1 MKKRILSV
9 LLCLCMALVLLP
21 TTALAGEPQPEEP
34 QPLENVTFG
43 FAYDVQRSPAFPA
56 KTTEVT
62 MSGLNNHTGPLLSGT
77 QSDNDAKWKETN
89 EGSWTLTR
97 VGTYSYV
104 KSIKKN
110 SSILDSIVG
119 TVAGGYTNLGLTLDK
134 ETIVIHELKNDD
146 VHVAYG
152 VVLAYNATD
161 GIAVFVGD
169 LWNSDGAGYLL
180 SKNAQPSDK
189 DVYVTAGMIATD
201 FVKEC
206 RISLE
211 PAVSHT
217 FPEATVGYGD
227 QTANALTV
235 TVTNEGDADT
245 GKLTVSLSG
254 KNPNAFVVEPNTI
267 DNIAVGGNVDGNVD
281 GNADGNNSFTVTPK
295 TGLTAGTYTATVKVS
310 GTDIVTQSF
319 DVEFTVKAA
328 APVVRPRPNTPSGST
343 TVTVDSPK
351 TADNSGLFLWTVLL
365 FASGAGVLGTVYS
378 SRKRRAE

>member
-21 TTALAGEPQPEEP
+21 TTALAEEP

-201 FVKEC
+201 FVKNC
-206 RISLE
+206 SISLR
-211 PAVSHT
+211 PADSHT
-217 FPEATVGYGD
+217 FPAANVGYD
-227 QTANALTV
+227 NPDSLTV
-235 TVTNEGDADT
+235 YVTNT
-245 GKLTVSLSG
+245 GNAATGALTVSLFGDNSD
-254 KNPNAFVVEPNTI
+254 AFVVEPNTI
-267 DNIAVGGNVDGNVD
+267 DNIAVGGNADGN
-281 GNADGNNSFTVTPK
+281 GNGNNSFTVTPK

-310 GTDIVTQSF
+310 GTDIVAQSF

>member
-1 MKKRILSV
+1 M
-9 LLCLCMALVLLP
+9 
-21 TTALAGEPQPEEP
+21 
-34 QPLENVTFG
+34 
-43 FAYDVQRSPAFPA
+43 
-56 KTTEVT
+56 
-62 MSGLNNHTGPLLSGT
+62 
-77 QSDNDAKWKETN
+77 
-89 EGSWTLTR
+89 
-97 VGTYSYV
+97 
-104 KSIKKN
+104 
-110 SSILDSIVG
+110 G

-180 SKNAQPSDK
+180 SKNAQPSDE

-201 FVKEC
+201 FVKNC
-206 RISLE
+206 SISLE
-211 PAVSHT
+211 PADSHT
-217 FPEATVGYGD
+217 FPAATVGYGA
-227 QTANALTV
+227 QPALTV
-235 TVTNEGDADT
+235 TVKNTGNAETGD
-245 GKLTVSLSG
+245 LTVSLSG
-254 KNPNAFVVEPNTI
+254 AGENSFELSTT
-267 DNIAVGGNVDGNVD
+267 NIPSIATN
-281 GNADGNNSFTVTPK
+281 GNADGNGNGNNSFTVTPK
-295 TGLTAGTYTATVKVS
+295 TDLDADTYTATVTVS
-310 GTDIVTQSF
+310 GKDIVAQSF

-328 APVVRPRPNTPSGST
+328 APGEKPPRPNTTPSGST

>member
-21 TTALAGEPQPEEP
+21 TTALAEEP

-180 SKNAQPSDK
+180 SKNAQPSDE

-201 FVKEC
+201 FVKNC
-206 RISLE
+206 SISLE
-211 PAVSHT
+211 PADSHT
-217 FPEATVGYGD
+217 FPAATVGYGA
-227 QTANALTV
+227 QPALTV
-235 TVTNEGDADT
+235 TVKNTGNAETGD
-245 GKLTVSLSG
+245 LTVSLSG
-254 KNPNAFVVEPNTI
+254 AGENSFELSTT
-267 DNIAVGGNVDGNVD
+267 NIPSIATN
-281 GNADGNNSFTVTPK
+281 GNADGNGNGNNSFTVTPK
-295 TGLTAGTYTATVKVS
+295 TDLDADTYTATVTVS
-310 GTDIVTQSF
+310 GKDIVAQSF

>member
-9 LLCLCMALVLLP
+9 LLCLCMALALLP
-21 TTALAGEPQPEEP
+21 TTALAEET
-34 QPLENVTFG
+34 QPLEDVTFDY
-43 FAYDVQRSPAFPA
+43 AYDVQRRPDFPEEA
-56 KTTEVT
+56 GKPITLDT
-62 MSGLNNHTGPLLSGT
+62 LRGPLLA
-77 QSDNDAKWKETN
+77 DETRGNN
-89 EGSWTLTR
+89 EGNWTLTR

-119 TVAGGYTNLGLTLDK
+119 TVAGGYTNLCLTLDK
-134 ETIVIHELKNDD
+134 ETIVIHELKNND

-152 VVLAYNATD
+152 VVIAYNAAD

-169 LWNSDGAGYLL
+169 LWNNGGAGYLL
-180 SKNAQPSDK
+180 SNDPQTTDP
-189 DVYVTAGMIATD
+189 VTVTAGMIATD
-201 FVKEC
+201 FVKNC
-206 RISLE
+206 SISLKLDFS
-211 PAVSHT
+211 PT

-235 TVTNEGDADT
+235 TVTNTGNAETGD
-245 GKLTVSLSG
+245 LTVSPSG
-254 KNPNAFVVEPNTI
+254 NNPDAFVVEPSAI
-267 DNIAVGGNVDGNVD
+267 ESIAPN
-281 GNADGNNSFTVTPK
+281 GNADGNGNGNNSFTVTPK

>member
-21 TTALAGEPQPEEP
+21 TTALAET
-34 QPLENVTFG
+34 PLTFG
-43 FAYDVQRSPAFPA
+43 YAYDVQRSPDFPEEA
-56 KTTEVT
+56 GKPITLDT
-62 MSGLNNHTGPLLSGT
+62 LQGPLLA
-77 QSDNDAKWKETN
+77 DETRGNN
-89 EGSWTLTR
+89 EGNWTLTR

-134 ETIVIHELKNDD
+134 ETIVIHELKNND

-152 VVLAYNATD
+152 VVIAYNAAD

-169 LWNSDGAGYLL
+169 LWNNGGAGYLL
-180 SKNAQPSDK
+180 SNDPQTTDP
-189 DVYVTAGMIATD
+189 VTVTAGMIATD

-206 RISLE
+206 RISLSQTD
-211 PAVSHT
+211 PHT
-217 FPEATVGYGD
+217 FPAATVGYD
-227 QTANALTV
+227 NPPALPV

-267 DNIAVGGNVDGNVD
+267 DNIAVGGNADGN
-281 GNADGNNSFTVTPK
+281 GNGNNSFTVTPK

-351 TADNSGLFLWTVLL
+351 TADNSGLFFWTVLL

>member
-1 MKKRILSV
+1 
-9 LLCLCMALVLLP
+9 MALVLLP

-134 ETIVIHELKNDD
+134 ETIVIHELKNND

-152 VVLAYNATD
+152 VVIAYNAAD

-169 LWNSDGAGYLL
+169 LWNNGGAGYLL
-180 SKNAQPSDK
+180 SNDPQTTDP
-189 DVYVTAGMIATD
+189 VTVTAGMIATD
-201 FVKEC
+201 FVKNC
-206 RISLE
+206 SISLKLDFS
-211 PAVSHT
+211 PT

-235 TVTNEGDADT
+235 TVTNTGNAETGD
-245 GKLTVSLSG
+245 LTVSLSG
-254 KNPNAFVVEPNTI
+254 NNPDAFVVEPNTI
-267 DNIAVGGNVDGNVD
+267 ESIAVGGNVDGNVD
-281 GNADGNNSFTVTPK
+281 GNNYFTVTPK
-295 TGLTAGTYTATVKVS
+295 TGLPAGTYTATVTVS
-310 GTDIVTQSF
+310 GKDIVAQSF
-319 DVEFTVKAA
+319 DVTFTVND
-328 APVVRPRPNTPSGST
+328 APAVKPPRPNTPSGST

-365 FASGAGVLGTVYS
+365 FASGAGVLGTAVYS
-378 SRKRRAE
+378 NRKRRAE

>member
-21 TTALAGEPQPEEP
+21 TTALAEEP
-34 QPLENVTFG
+34 QPLEDVTFDY
-43 FAYDVQRSPAFPA
+43 AYDVQRRPDFPEEA
-56 KTTEVT
+56 GKPITLDT
-62 MSGLNNHTGPLLSGT
+62 LRGPLLA
-77 QSDNDAKWKETN
+77 DETRGNN
-89 EGSWTLTR
+89 EGNWTLTR

-180 SKNAQPSDK
+180 SKNAQPSDE

-201 FVKEC
+201 FVKDC
-206 RISLE
+206 SISLSQTD
-211 PAVSHT
+211 PHT
-217 FPEATVGYGD
+217 FPAATVGYD
-227 QTANALTV
+227 NPDSLTV
-235 TVTNEGDADT
+235 YVTNT
-245 GKLTVSLSG
+245 GNAATGALTVSLFGDNSD
-254 KNPNAFVVEPNTI
+254 AFVVKPDTIESIAPN
-267 DNIAVGGNVDGNVD
+267 
-281 GNADGNNSFTVTPK
+281 GNADGNGNGNNSFTVTPK

-328 APVVRPRPNTPSGST
+328 APGEKPPRPNTTPSGST

>member
-21 TTALAGEPQPEEP
+21 TTALAEEP
-34 QPLENVTFG
+34 QPLEDVTFDY
-43 FAYDVQRSPAFPA
+43 AYDVQRAPAFPA
-56 KTTEVT
+56 KTTKVT

-77 QSDNDAKWKETN
+77 QSDNAKWKETN
-89 EGSWTLTR
+89 KGSWTLTS

-104 KSIKKN
+104 KSINKN
-110 SSILDSIVG
+110 SDKLNSIVDK
-119 TVAGGYTNLGLTLDK
+119 VAGGYRELGLDLDT
-134 ETIVIHELKNDD
+134 ETIMIHELKDGAD
-146 VHVAYG
+146 HIAYG
-152 VVLAYNATD
+152 VVLAYNAAD

-189 DVYVTAGMIATD
+189 DVYVTADKVATD
-201 FVKEC
+201 FVKNC
-206 RISLE
+206 SISLSQIA
-211 PAVSHT
+211 PYI
-217 FPEATVGYGD
+217 FDEATEGYGD
-227 QTANALTV
+227 QTALDV
-235 TVTNEGDADT
+235 TVTNT
-245 GKLTVSLSG
+245 GNAATGALTVSLFGDNSD
-254 KNPNAFVVEPNTI
+254 AFVVEPNTI
-267 DNIAVGGNVDGNVD
+267 DNIAVGGNADGN
-281 GNADGNNSFTVTPK
+281 GNGNNSFTVTPK

-378 SRKRRAE
+378 SRKRRVE